1 MNSPFVLDASALLC
15 LIRDEPGAAVVA
27 ALLPDSTMSAVNL
40 SETVAKLAD
49 VGMDAKAIGAVL
61 APLQLRVV
69 AFGETAAL
77 TAGLLRV
84 ETRAAGLSFGDRA
97 CLALA
102 QELGAQ
108 AVTTDRAWS
117 RLESEVAIRLVR

>member
-1 MNSPFVLDASALLC
+1 VTSAFVLDASALLC
-15 LIRDEPGAAVVA
+15 LIRDEPGAQSVA
-27 ALLPDSTMSAVNL
+27 DLLPNSTISAVNL

-49 VGMDAKAIGAVL
+49 VGMDDETIGTVL

-69 AFGETAAL
+69 AFDETSAL
-77 TAGLLRV
+77 AAGLLRAGTKV
-84 ETRAAGLSFGDRA
+84 LGLSFGDRA

-102 QELGAQ
+102 MQFGAE

-117 RLESEVAIRLVR
+117 RLDIAVTVKLAR